1 MIQPYIYLYILFHTL
16 FHYGLL
22 QNTEYSS
29 LCYAVGC
36 YCSSMPYIL
45 YPNTT
50 KLFIVFSTC
59 HCTKFTFMSLFHLF
73 SEVKPHLSLLP
84 INADDLLENFPH
96 QPLPPAGSRVPFGL
110 LLLPELNLN
119 H

>member
-1 MIQPYIYLYILFHTL
+1 
-16 FHYGLL
+16 
-22 QNTEYSS
+22 
-29 LCYAVGC
+29 
-36 YCSSMPYIL
+36 
-45 YPNTT
+45 
-50 KLFIVFSTC
+50 
-59 HCTKFTFMSLFHLF
+59 MSLFHLF

-84 INADDLLENFPH
+84 INADDLLENFPN